1 MRGEDGSGLEGF
13 LLHHLY
19 DHVVRGDG
27 QQEDAQEVVD
37 ADERETYQV
46 DDIVVDVAMFQDED
60 SKEGECQEEDSE
72 WLGELNEA
80 RNLGWVQIDHVH
92 HAGKGQRHSQ
102 DEAHVFQKSHDVFF

>member
-13 LLHHLY
+13 LLHQLD
-19 DHVVRGDG
+19 DHGVCADG

-37 ADERETYQV
+37 ADEIETYQV

-80 RNLGWVQIDHVH
+80 RSCTSCWKRSETQPG
-92 HAGKGQRHSQ
+92 
-102 DEAHVFQKSHDVFF
+102 